1 MGRLPTELR
10 IETGTRTQFL
20 DITTEVARA
29 VREAGLSNGAVVV
42 FVPHTTA
49 GVTIN
54 EHADPDV
61 VADIIA
67 SLDRLVPWKG
77 HYAHAE
83 GNSAA
88 HIKTS
93 LIGSSVTVPVG
104 GGSLLL
110 GTWQGI
116 FLAEFDGPRSRRV
129 LVSCLPA

>member
-20 DITTEVARA
+20 DITTEVAQA
-29 VREAGLSNGAVVV
+29 VREAGLSNGTVVV

-49 GVTIN
+49 GMTIN

-61 VADIIA
+61 VADLIA
-67 SLDRLVPWKG
+67 ALDRLVPWKS

-88 HIKTS
+88 HIKAS

-104 GGSLLL
+104 AGKLLL